1 MGIIRFGASGW
12 KARVDA
18 GFDAQS
24 VSRIADA
31 LGQMWRSAP
40 AGSQVLVGYDTRR
53 DSERFAVLVGEIIAS
68 HGLEVVVS
76 DRVCPTP
83 ALGWAVA
90 REARCIGGVMLT
102 ASELP
107 HEYGGVLVRHADGGP
122 VSDAFAELL
131 TQRMTCDPTSARG
144 PVVRANFVDDYLA
157 SLVTPCDTEAIAR
170 RRPRVVVDTMH
181 GAGSGCVAGLFES
194 VGCEVV
200 ALHDEAARDFRGL
213 HPDPREPWVD
223 ACERRVVESGAD
235 LGIVFDGDCDR
246 MALVDATGRL
256 VSPHMLAPLVL
267 EQLVVHHGI
276 SGRVVATS
284 ACSSRIERT
293 AALLDLDF
301 TMVPVG
307 VQHVYLEIAE
317 GDVVLAA
324 DEEGGV
330 CLPGHLSER
339 DGIAC
344 ALSLVELFACC
355 QTTLAELVTSRE
367 ARMGSAEYGRQDLRC
382 DPVALQ
388 RLRILLP
395 GMNPRSVAGKTPV
408 RVGHGDGLRLWFDDG
423 SWLLIYCGS
432 SQHTIHIVA
441 EASQRMRQK
450 ELIEAARDLIGM

>member
-12 KARVDA
+12 QARVDD
-18 GFDAQS
+18 GFDAQN
-24 VSRIADA
+24 VGRIADA
-31 LGQMWRSAP
+31 LGQLWRSAP
-40 AGSQVLVGYDTRR
+40 AGSQVLVGFDTRR
-53 DSERFAVLVGEIIAS
+53 DSERYALHLGEIIAAY
-68 HGLEVVVS
+68 GLEVIVS
-76 DRVCPTP
+76 EGVCPTP

-90 REARCIGGVMLT
+90 REERCIGGVMLT
-102 ASELP
+102 ASEKP

-131 TQRMTCDPTSARG
+131 TQRMTSSPTSARG
-144 PVVRANFVDDYLA
+144 PVVRADFVNDYMA
-157 SLVTPCDTEAIAR
+157 SLLTSCDTDAIGR

-181 GAGSGCVAGLFES
+181 GAGSGCVASLFES
-194 VGCEVV
+194 VGCEVL
-200 ALHDEAARDFRGL
+200 ALHSEAARDFRGL

-235 LGIVFDGDCDR
+235 LGIVLDGDCDR
-246 MALVDATGRL
+246 MALIDATGRL
-256 VSPHMLAPLVL
+256 VSTHMLAPLVL
-267 EQLVVHHGI
+267 EQLVVHHGV

-284 ACSSRIERT
+284 ACSSRIERM

-307 VQHVYLEIAE
+307 PQYMYLEIAE

-330 CLPGHLSER
+330 CLPGHLYDR

-344 ALSLVELFACC
+344 ALTLVEAFACC
-355 QTTLAELVTSRE
+355 KTTLAALVASRE
-367 ARMGSAEYGRQDLRC
+367 ARMGGSEYGRVDLRC
-382 DPVALQ
+382 DPVTLQ

-395 GMNPRSVAGKTPV
+395 GMNPQRVAGRIPV

-432 SQHTIHIVA
+432 SRHTLHIVA
-441 EASQRMRQK
+441 EASDRARQK
-450 ELIEAARDLIGM
+450 ELMQAARDLVGL